1 MSDVL
6 RKRVQGR
13 LDALGINAFEAAKR
27 GGLTRNF
34 FYELFRKEN
43 GKFKKDRFNLKHL
56 DAAALA
62 LDCDPEYLTLE
73 QRTPRRG
80 GIPDGM
86 KLTGIAEAGA
96 LRAPGSGIPKGV
108 AAVVE
113 PDPRY
118 PDEIQEVFQVR
129 GGHAVGLSIPSEA
142 FVLTAKIDALKTL
155 GKELSAGDV
164 VVVSRLAVEDKAEIT
179 IRKVAF
185 DATGV
190 RFDASPDEGSI
201 EPLYASDKVVA
212 LGLVLQAVVVF

>member
-34 FYELFRKEN
+34 FYELFRLEN
-43 GKFKKDRFNLKHL
+43 GKYKKDRFNLKHL
-56 DAAALA
+56 EAAASA
-62 LDCDPEYLTLE
+62 LDCDPEYLTFE

-80 GIPDGM
+80 GVPDGM
-86 KLTGIAEAGA
+86 KLAGIAEAGA
-96 LRAPGSGIPKGV
+96 LRAPGAGVPKGL

-118 PDEIQEVFQVR
+118 PDDAQEVYQIR
-129 GGHAVGLSIPSEA
+129 GGHAVGLNIPSEA
-142 FVLTAKIDALKTL
+142 FVLTAKIDALKAV
-155 GKELSAGDV
+155 GRELSAGDV
-164 VVVSRLAVEDKAEIT
+164 VVVSRAAVEDKAEIT
-179 IRKVAF
+179 VRKVAF
-185 DATGV
+185 DANGL
-190 RFDASPDEGSI
+190 RFDAYPDEGLI
-201 EPLYASDKVVA
+201 EPLYASEKVVV

>member
-34 FYELFRKEN
+34 FYELFRLEN
-43 GKFKKDRFNLKHL
+43 GKYKKDRFNLKHL
-56 DAAALA
+56 DAAAFA

-80 GIPDGM
+80 GSPDGT
-86 KLTGIAEAGA
+86 KIAGIAEAGA
-96 LRAPGSGIPKGV
+96 LRSPGAGIPKGLTV
-108 AAVVE
+108 AIE

-118 PDEIQEVFQVR
+118 PIEAQQIFQVR
-129 GGHAVGLSIPSEA
+129 GGHAAGLNIPSEA
-142 FVLTAKIDALKTL
+142 FVVVASADALRDA
-155 GKELSAGDV
+155 GRELIAGDV
-164 VVVSRLAVEDKAEIT
+164 VVVSRTAVEDKAEIT

-185 DATGV
+185 DAMGM
-190 RFDASPDEGSI
+190 RFDAYPDDGAI
-201 EPLYASDKVVA
+201 DPLHASDGGIV
-212 LGLVLQAVVVF
+212 LGLVLQAIVVF

>member
-56 DAAALA
+56 DAAAKA
-62 LDCDPEYLTLE
+62 LDCDPEYLTFE

-80 GIPDGM
+80 GVPDGM
-86 KLTGIAEAGA
+86 KLSGVAEAGA
-96 LRAPGSGIPKGV
+96 LRAPGAGIPKGLS
-108 AAVVE
+108 AVLE

-118 PDEIQEVFQVR
+118 PEDTQEVYQVR
-129 GGHAVGLSIPSEA
+129 GGHAAGLNIPSEA
-142 FVLTAKIDALKTL
+142 FVLSAKIDALKAL
-155 GKELSAGDV
+155 GRELSAGDV
-164 VVVSRLAVEDKAEIT
+164 VVVSRAAVEDKSEIT

-185 DATGV
+185 DASGM
-190 RFDASPDEGSI
+190 RFDGFPDDGALD
-201 EPLYASDKVVA
+201 PLHASDAVSV